1 MNYERLYVLKSV
13 SELGQKY
20 IYIKIGNVERSVEHF
35 LLMCSGCNFYIEQ
48 FISDHLMYISK
59 CLIVENLIF
68 IYWWYAWK
76 CMHVNDIF

>member
-35 LLMCSGCNFYIEQ
+35 LLMCFFMWCT
-48 FISDHLMYISK
+48 L
-59 CLIVENLIF
+59 LIYQHPDKKILRC
-68 IYWWYAWK
+68 IYTR
-76 CMHVNDIF
+76 MDT